1 MPSVRPLLFGCALA
15 LLVTGCFL
23 SASDQGE
30 PPSPGFRPLDFA
42 RFATDTTQLV
52 GRWEWRQST
61 VYGPGT
67 PRRTIADTADRSETL
82 VFPSPDTVRVYRN
95 DTLDRPVPRTEFLD
109 RAQWGVRADTF
120 ATSTASLD
128 GPEKIYVRAE

>member
-1 MPSVRPLLFGCALA
+1 MASVRFLLFGFALA
-15 LLVTGCFL
+15 FLVTGCSL
-23 SASDQGE
+23 TDSGS
-30 PPSPGFRPLDFA
+30 SPEYRSLDFS
-42 RFATDTTQLV
+42 RFTTDTTELV

-67 PRRTIADTADRSETL
+67 PRRTLADAANRSETL

-95 DTLDRPVPRTEFLD
+95 DTLDRTVSRADFLD

-120 ATSTASLD
+120 ATSTAHID
-128 GPEKIYVRAE
+128 GPETIYVRAD